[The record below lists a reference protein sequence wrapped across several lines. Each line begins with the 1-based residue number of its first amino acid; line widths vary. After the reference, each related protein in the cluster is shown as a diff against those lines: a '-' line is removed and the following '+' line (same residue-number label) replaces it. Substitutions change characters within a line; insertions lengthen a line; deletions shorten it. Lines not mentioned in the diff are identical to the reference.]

1 MCKSKISIE
10 HDHFVYLTN
19 KYGKTKI
26 FYQTTP
32 EHLMIIH
39 GHKKKEEKTHL
50 KQGPR
55 SSLRGNNNHIK

>member
-1 MCKSKISIE
+1 MLIE
-10 HDHFVYLTN
+10 HDHFVYVTN

-39 GHKKKEEKTHL
+39 GHKKEKKPIL

>member
-1 MCKSKISIE
+1 MCKSKMLIE

-39 GHKKKEEKTHL
+39 GHKKRQKKHL
-50 KQGPR
+50 KQGPH
-55 SSLRGNNNHIK
+55 SSLRGNNKHIK

>member
-1 MCKSKISIE
+1 MLIE

-19 KYGKTKI
+19 KNGKTKI

-32 EHLMIIH
+32 EHLMITVYMDI
-39 GHKKKEEKTHL
+39 KKGRKTHL

>member
-1 MCKSKISIE
+1 MCKSKMLIE
-10 HDHFVYLTN
+10 HDQYVYLTN

-39 GHKKKEEKTHL
+39 GHKKGKKPFKT
-50 KQGPR
+50 R
-55 SSLRGNNNHIK
+55 STLISKG

>member
-1 MCKSKISIE
+1 MCKSKMLIE

-19 KYGKTKI
+19 KNGKTKI

-39 GHKKKEEKTHL
+39 GHKKKKKNPFKT
-50 KQGPR
+50 R
-55 SSLRGNNNHIK
+55 SPLISKGK

>member
-1 MCKSKISIE
+1 MCKSKMLIE
-10 HDHFVYLTN
+10 HDQYVYLTN

-39 GHKKKEEKTHL
+39 GHKKRGKKHL
-50 KQGPR
+50 KQGPH
-55 SSLRGNNNHIK
+55 SSLRGNNKQIK

>member
-1 MCKSKISIE
+1 MLIE

-19 KYGKTKI
+19 KNGKTKI

-39 GHKKKEEKTHL
+39 GHKKKKKKKTHL